1 MQTPSPSA
9 AIERELASLRQL
21 YGAKFNAITAALGY
35 VSDGILRVEDGDIA
49 RALDQLRH
57 AERILVDA

>member
-1 MQTPSPSA
+1 MSDSA
-9 AIERELASLRQL
+9 ATTPEVELASLRIL

-35 VSDGILRVEDGDIA
+35 VSSA
-49 RALDQLRH
+49 RAALEEGDDDRCGSYLEQ